1 MKIVGYHR
9 FRILALGLI
18 LVYHFFP
25 QRLPAGFLGVDMLFC
40 LSGFLIAA
48 GFLDSLRE
56 TRSFEASRFYRN
68 RFYRIL
74 PSLILCMGLTFP
86 LILILRSDFRVDV
99 GRQTASALGQ
109 VTNWYEIITGGSYE
123 SQFVPHLLLHT
134 WSLGPEIRFYLLFGI
149 LCPFVRRY
157 PAAQI
162 RGKLLRT
169 ALFFFVVNQAMMW
182 LFLFRK
188 ADTAFL
194 YFSDVTRSTAFFAG
208 VSSACLCGMKSVSTR
223 FLRQR
228 KRVSRR
234 FLQVTIYGALAVML
248 LLSFVLSY
256 ENPWTY
262 RLGFL
267 FVSILSAVV
276 LYDIRMLYEKEE
288 AHSQGRISSRL
299 SEWSYGIY
307 LFHWPLFVFFKEFF
321 PCGFSAGL
329 ALAGAVL
336 FAIVSVQLWDPLC
349 SGRAVSLRNGLTWR
363 PIWINRFLV
372 GVCLVIG
379 LIWTGIGSTAP
390 AMTEL
395 EEGIWHYSLRQTL
408 DQMEKEHH
416 LVIQIQAIA
425 ASQEVLA
432 QSTKEM
438 SNVEAGAALS
448 ENTLQS
454 AVERQAAAEK
464 PPVEGGVTVIGDS
477 VMLGPREYLMEHIPE
492 TDVYAQGYLDFLD
505 AIAVVKDMRS
515 NQQMGQTLVVAV
527 GTNGSSE
534 YEGQIRQIIDL
545 LPSGNR
551 LIFVTPYDGRGDET
565 WYSWEIAAYE
575 RTLPD
580 QYPYITVMDWA
591 EYSKTVPEL
600 YEGTD
605 MVHFYGR
612 EQLYEAYR
620 NLLVDTLK
628 EAAGRPTKP

>member
-25 QRLPAGFLGVDMLFC
+25 QRLAAGFLGVDMLFC

-48 GFLDSLRE
+48 GFLDSLKE
-56 TRSFEASRFYRN
+56 SGSFEVGRFYRN

-74 PSLILCMGLTFP
+74 PSLILCMGLVIP
-86 LILILRSDFRVDV
+86 LMLILRSDFRVGA
-99 GRQTASALGQ
+99 GRQVAAAFGQ
-109 VTNWYEIITGGSYE
+109 VTNWYEIVTGGSYE
-123 SQFVPHLLLHT
+123 SQFVPHLFLHT

-149 LCPFVRRY
+149 LSFFFVRRY

-162 RGKLLRT
+162 RGKLLIT
-169 ALFFFVVNQAMMW
+169 ALFFFVMNQAMMW
-182 LFLFRK
+182 LFLFRN

-208 VSSACLCGMKSVSTR
+208 VISACLCGMKSVSTR
-223 FLRQR
+223 FLRQK
-228 KRVSRR
+228 KRVSGRL
-234 FLQVTIYGALAVML
+234 LQVTMYGALAVML

-267 FVSILSAVV
+267 LVSILSAAV
-276 LYDIRMLYEKEE
+276 LYEIRMLYEKERT
-288 AHSQGRISSRL
+288 HSRGRISSRL

-307 LFHWPLFVFFKEFF
+307 LFHWPLFVFFREYFSR
-321 PCGFSAGL
+321 GLSAGL
-329 ALAGAVL
+329 ALVGAVL
-336 FAIVSVQLWDPLC
+336 FAIVSAKLWDPLC
-349 SGRAVSLRNGLTWR
+349 SGRSVLLRNGKAWR
-363 PIWINRFLV
+363 PVWINRLLI
-372 GVCLVIG
+372 GVSLAIG
-379 LIWTGIGSTAP
+379 LAWIGIGWTART
-390 AMTEL
+390 MTEL

-408 DQMEKEHH
+408 DQMEKEHL
-416 LVIQIQAIA
+416 LVIQA
-425 ASQEVLA
+425 
-432 QSTKEM
+432 
-438 SNVEAGAALS
+438 
-448 ENTLQS
+448 
-454 AVERQAAAEK
+454 QAAAAQNSKEASSAETGGISSGSASSHPVPAQEAVAEK

-492 TDVYAQGYLDFLD
+492 TEVYAQGYIDFSD
-505 AIAVVKDMRS
+505 AIAVAEDLKS

-534 YEGQIRQIIDL
+534 YEEQIRQIIEL

-551 LIFVTPYDGRGDET
+551 LVFVTPYDGRGDET

-575 RTLPD
+575 RALPG

-591 EYSKTVPEL
+591 EYSKAVPEL

-612 EQLYEAYR
+612 KQLYEAYR

-628 EAAGRPTKP
+628 EAAGKPAKP